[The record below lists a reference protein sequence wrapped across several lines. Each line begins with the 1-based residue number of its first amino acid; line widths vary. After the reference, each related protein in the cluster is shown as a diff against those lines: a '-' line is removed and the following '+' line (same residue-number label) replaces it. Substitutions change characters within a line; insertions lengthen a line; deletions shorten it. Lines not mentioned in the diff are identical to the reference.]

1 MSKST
6 CLLCQDANPGTSN
19 MLPGESGG
27 IRTTWRVDCQGCGRY
42 DVTVPGQGFLRT
54 LSAED
59 RSRVAEAVRV
69 RNAQGQIPE
78 LSMEEAS
85 LVLDASPAAR

>member
-1 MSKST
+1 
-6 CLLCQDANPGTSN
+6 

>member
-1 MSKST
+1 
-6 CLLCQDANPGTSN
+6 

-27 IRTTWRVDCQGCGRY
+27 TRTAWRVDCQGCGGY

-59 RSRVAEAVRV
+59 RSRLAEAVRAK
-69 RNAQGQIPE
+69 NAQRQIPE

-85 LVLDASPAAR
+85 LLLDASPATR